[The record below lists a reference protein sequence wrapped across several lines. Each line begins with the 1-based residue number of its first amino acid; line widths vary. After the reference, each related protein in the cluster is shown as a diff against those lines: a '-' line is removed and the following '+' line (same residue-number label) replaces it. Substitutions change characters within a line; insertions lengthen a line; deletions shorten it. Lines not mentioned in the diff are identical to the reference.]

1 MLVSLRSTSD
11 NDVQTIWGS
20 LPWRAADWLAR
31 QVTDRL
37 SLQYLFYPSSFGL
50 LRHPWFREA
59 DVVQLYNTHG
69 SYFSHTA
76 LIEIARRK
84 RVIWRLSDM
93 WPVTGHCAYSFD
105 CDRWKTGCGSCPLL
119 ADEPSLHVD
128 RTAFLWKVKKW
139 VYDRSPM
146 TIVASSRWMASIV
159 GDSPLLNRFPLHII
173 PNGVD
178 LDVFRATPK
187 PVAREALGVRGLAP
201 VVFFSAVELGA
212 ARKGGPLLTRAL
224 DIMKSRGVELEVLV
238 AGRGGEQW
246 RQNCPYPVTALGS
259 IADDRLMALAYSA
272 ADLFVLPTLAENLPN
287 GILESMA
294 CGTPAVGFDVGG
306 VPDLVRHGETGHLVR
321 TRDAEGLADAMAT
334 LATDADRRVALGRRG
349 REVAEREYS
358 SQLEARRFLDLCQA
372 VA

>member
-11 NDVQTIWGS
+11 SDVQTIWGT
-20 LPWRAADWLAR
+20 LPWRAADWVAR
-31 QVTDRL
+31 RVTDRL

-76 LIEIARRK
+76 LVQIARRK

-105 CDRWKTGCGSCPLL
+105 CERWKSGCGSCPLL

-128 RTAFLWKVKKW
+128 RTAFLWNVKKW
-139 VYDRSPM
+139 IYARSPM
-146 TIVASSRWMASIV
+146 TIVAPSRWMAGIV
-159 GDSPLLNRFPLHII
+159 ADSPLLNRFPVRVI

-178 LDVFRATPK
+178 LDVFRPTPK
-187 PVAREALGVRGLAP
+187 TVAREVLGVSGTAP

-212 ARKGGPLLTRAL
+212 ARKGGPVLTRAF
-224 DIMKSRGVELEVLV
+224 DIMKSRGVELQVVV
-238 AGRGGEQW
+238 AGRGGAQW
-246 RQNCPYPVTALGS
+246 RETCPYPVTTLGS

-294 CGTPAVGFDVGG
+294 CGTPTVGFDVGG

-321 TRDAEGLADAMAT
+321 AGDAEGLADAIAA
-334 LATDADRRVALGRRG
+334 LAADPAGREALGRRA
-349 REVAEREYS
+349 REIAEREYS
-358 SQLEARRFLDLCQA
+358 SRLEARRFLELCQEGA
-372 VA
+372 